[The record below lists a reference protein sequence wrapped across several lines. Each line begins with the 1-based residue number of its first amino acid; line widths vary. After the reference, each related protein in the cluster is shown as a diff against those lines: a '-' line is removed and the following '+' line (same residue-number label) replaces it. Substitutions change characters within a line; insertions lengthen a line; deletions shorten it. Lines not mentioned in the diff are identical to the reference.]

1 MFYDYQK
8 LLSYDAKINF
18 IIGER
23 GVGKSYGAKKYVV
36 NHFIKKNKEFVY
48 IRRYKT
54 ELEEALFKDKKPI
67 FFDQIRKEFPDNK
80 LTNTKEVFKVDD
92 KIARLC
98 NTIINIKY
106 IKVSYL

>member
-1 MFYDYQK
+1 MFYNYQK

-36 NHFIKKNKEFVY
+36 NHFLKKNKEFVY

-67 FFDQIRKEFPDNK
+67 FFDQIKKEFPDTK

-92 KIARLC
+92 KIARIR
-98 NTIINIKY
+98 NTIIY
-106 IKVSYL
+106 I